1 MGHAGRDSARSK
13 ERWTGAP
20 TRARSLGAVLVVLLA
35 CVGRP
40 SAAAGAR
47 ATPPR
52 AQGEAVALDEGP
64 LDNASFLAVNDAANL
79 AMARADALQVEL
91 SAAAFSPANERRWN
105 ELFDQ
110 WHVVL
115 RDAEEGAAIAPTP
128 DGAGAKLWPDF
139 DGTADPAADRRRD
152 GLEAALLRRF
162 LSAPAQAR
170 ALWTGSQERLAAE
183 QLSLGARDPQAMVRV
198 ERRFFATP
206 SAARA
211 ALALADVEFERAR
224 PRAAQAWLVRA
235 EQHLRLAGAP
245 TDLFAAAL
253 DQRRAAFAADT
264 TAAPAIA
271 ASWSKA
277 TRLEPAHLFPLEDL
291 RRRQP
296 ARGRLEP
303 GLSIR
308 PGLAFFG
315 DRYVLAHFSAGDG
328 PQSLALYDLEAGVQV
343 GRTDVTALLRDG
355 GFAVGGLL
363 DSPDIPG
370 WPLAVSAQGGAAVFV
385 VGRRGTTRG
394 NALVCLDIAVDPDPK
409 APPQVALRWVWH
421 DGRRVLG
428 PDAPDA
434 SAPSEWTTCEFQP
447 GVALAGEN
455 VVFAVREYE
464 TAEEGGDFQARAAA
478 AAAVRTSLAAV
489 DLASGQLVWKRWLGR
504 GVEVQRST
512 GRFFG
517 ARAPAASASPLGV
530 DEANVLLHSNTGFS
544 ALLSTLDGRLHWS
557 LRTRRRAA
565 DERVWS
571 GAAPTAVAFPG
582 GISAWAS
589 APADSDHLYW
599 LRNAPDLDG
608 RGLFC
613 AAPHR
618 APEGTTLL
626 GARGSEAFVLS
637 PHGPERALSS
647 WEALRGR
654 TRIAPYLGPDEQ
666 LTGDGLCSPQR
677 ALFATQFGL
686 YLIDLE
692 RELYLIGQA
701 PLESPR
707 GLSTVG
713 GSVHAHGGWACVI
726 GPSALWVFRAQ

>member
-1 MGHAGRDSARSK
+1 MGHAGLDTARPTGLKLRQPTRPRGPALASVGLLGCALLGFAAPGSAR
-13 ERWTGAP
+13 
-20 TRARSLGAVLVVLLA
+20 
-35 CVGRP
+35 
-40 SAAAGAR
+40 AAL
-47 ATPPR
+47 R
-52 AQGEAVALDEGP
+52 AQGEALQLDEGP
-64 LDNASFLAVNDAANL
+64 LDNAAFLAGSEFASVAL
-79 AMARADALQVEL
+79 ARADKLQVEL
-91 SAAAFSPANERRWN
+91 SAAAFGQANERRWS

-115 RDAEEGAAIAPTP
+115 RDSEEGAALAPLP
-128 DGAGAKLWPDF
+128 EGAGAKLWPDV

-152 GLEAALLRRF
+152 GIEAALLRRL
-162 LSAPAQAR
+162 LSAPPQAR
-170 ALWTGSQERLAAE
+170 ALWTRSQDLLAAE
-183 QLSLGARDPQAMVRV
+183 QLSLSGRDPQALARV
-198 ERRFFATP
+198 ERRFFATA
-206 SAARA
+206 SAVRA
-211 ALALADVEFERAR
+211 ALALAELEFERAR
-224 PRAAQAWLVRA
+224 PRAARDWLQRA
-235 EQHLRLAGAP
+235 EQHLQL
-245 TDLFAAAL
+245 AAL
-253 DQRRAAFAADT
+253 PSDELATALARRRAAFAEEAG
-264 TAAPAIA
+264 AAPAAA
-271 ASWSKA
+271 ASWSNA
-277 TRLEPAHLFPLEDL
+277 TRLEPAHLFLLEDL

-303 GLSIR
+303 GMSIR
-308 PGLAFFG
+308 PGLSFFG
-315 DRYVLAHFSAGDG
+315 ERHVLVHFSAGDG
-328 PQSLALYDLEAGVQV
+328 PQSLALYDLEAGLQV
-343 GRTDVTALLRDG
+343 GRTDVTALLRDAG
-355 GFAVGGLL
+355 MSVGGLL
-363 DSPDIPG
+363 DSPEIPG
-370 WPLAVSAQGGAAVFV
+370 WPLQISAHAGAAVFV

-409 APPQVALRWVWH
+409 APPRVALRWVWH

-428 PDAPDA
+428 PDGPTAA
-434 SAPSEWTTCEFQP
+434 APSEWSTSEFQP
-447 GVALAGEN
+447 GVALDGEN

-478 AAAVRTSLAAV
+478 AAAVRTSLAAI
-489 DLASGQLVWKRWLGR
+489 DLSSGQLVWKRWIGR

-530 DEANVLLHSNTGFS
+530 DAANVLLHSNTGFS

-571 GAAPTAVAFPG
+571 GAAPTPVRFPSDVA
-582 GISAWAS
+582 AWAS

-618 APEGTTLL
+618 APAGTTLL
-626 GARGSEAFVLS
+626 GAHGSEAFVLG
-637 PHGPERALSS
+637 PHGPEHALSS
-647 WEALRGR
+647 WEAIRGR
-654 TRIAPYLGPDEQ
+654 TRIAPYLGPEEQ
-666 LTGDGLCSPQR
+666 LTGDGLCSAER

-692 RELYLIGQA
+692 RELYLISQA

-707 GLSTVG
+707 GLSTLG
-713 GSVHAHGGWACVI
+713 GSVHARAGWACVI
-726 GPSALWVFRAQ
+726 GPSALWVFRAL